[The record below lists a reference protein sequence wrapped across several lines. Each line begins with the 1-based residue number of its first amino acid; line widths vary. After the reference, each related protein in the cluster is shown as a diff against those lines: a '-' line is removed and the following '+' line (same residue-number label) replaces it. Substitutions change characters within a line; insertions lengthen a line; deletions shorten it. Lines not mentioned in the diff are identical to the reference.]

1 MSDPDPESPEPAE
14 PPERRRVVVALAL
27 GLVAAILLA
36 AAAIVI
42 TRDLT
47 DAGDPAPSAASDP
60 PVSSSPPEARPWP
73 DSPPPEDGCGST
85 TETPRGIE
93 GQAAVRAL
101 CHKYADRL
109 RDNTDAMFECRIG
122 DRIEDCRPEAGRAW
136 NTLTALQADPAY
148 RDARVL
154 IDGALD
160 LAAANG
166 RRYRSPGCVGR
177 NESGAEKAVDC
188 GTSYSAFGVG
198 LSSLEYLLRSM

>member
-1 MSDPDPESPEPAE
+1 VSDPDPEPPEPAD
-14 PPERRRVVVALAL
+14 PPERPRVVVALAL

-47 DAGDPAPSAASDP
+47 DRDDPDPSATSAPSASTPAS
-60 PVSSSPPEARPWP
+60 RPFP
-73 DSPPPEDGCGST
+73 DSPPPVDGCGST
-85 TETPRGIE
+85 SETPRGID

-109 RDNTDAMFECRIG
+109 GRNTDAMFECRIG

-136 NTLTALQADPAY
+136 NTLIALQADPAY
-148 RDARVL
+148 REARVL
-154 IDGALD
+154 IDGAFD
-160 LAAANG
+160 LAEVNG
-166 RRYRSPGCVGR
+166 RRYRSPDCVGR
-177 NESGAEKAVDC
+177 NETGEEKSVDC
-188 GTSYSAFGVG
+188 ATSYSAFGVG